1 MHFWWCYRRIGL
13 GALQDILETG
23 LTWTTEGT
31 REISAFEAVG
41 LLPTPASIP
50 TLFATW
56 FKYKTSAPM
65 LRALLERLMAQSV
78 AANADPDTYWSNA
91 LVREDMVEYWSK
103 HVKAKVLEMARQMF
117 AVQCIDA
124 TNQKSRAQAMV
135 GRNIKVIPVEVVRMW
150 LDGSGASL
158 GVDNNPPGAASP
170 EGGQPKTGG
179 TGAGSLK
186 NDVSRL
192 L

>member
-1 MHFWWCYRRIGL
+1 MVERIGE
-13 GALQDILETG
+13 GRYGWILVKA
-23 LTWTTEGT
+23 
-31 REISAFEAVG
+31 RES
-41 LLPTPASIP
+41 
-50 TLFATW
+50 
-56 FKYKTSAPM
+56 
-65 LRALLERLMAQSV
+65 QSV
-78 AANADPDTYWSNA
+78 GDG
-91 LVREDMVEYWSK
+91 
-103 HVKAKVLEMARQMF
+103 
-117 AVQCIDA
+117 VQCDA